1 MFFNDA
7 FLNEIKR
14 RIPLSRVV
22 SKSVAIKK
30 RKDQEYLALCPFHNE
45 KTPSFNINDHK
56 GFYHCFGCGEH
67 GDIFTF
73 LMEKQGF
80 DFIEAV
86 KNLAE
91 EAGLPLPKNSPQEV
105 QKYKEITDLIDV
117 NKLTQDFFENNLYRS
132 ENASVLQYLTQ
143 RGLSKET
150 IQKFHLGF
158 FPDKR
163 GALLE
168 FFAQKNISLSIA
180 EKCGLILKNDSGSY
194 YERFLSRVIFPIF
207 DNKNKPI
214 AFGGRIFPP
223 HIKDTA
229 KYINSPETDIF
240 KKAENL
246 YLLNFARS
254 EAYKEQ
260 KVFVVE
266 GYMDAIMLH
275 QAGITNTVA
284 TMGTAIN
291 ENHILSLWQI
301 CNEVILA
308 LDGDEAGLRAM
319 NKVSINFLPILK
331 SGYSLKFLIL
341 PKDKDP
347 ADVIKENGG
356 EFFKEIALKALSI
369 SEVLWQNLVLTKKN
383 NLPEEIARIE
393 SEGFLLLNNIKD
405 AVLQKNIRDFFKQK
419 IWELKGEN
427 YNKKSKKI
435 EAKAKPQLTIEQ
447 MDEVDRLENLILFWI
462 IENKELIEEKTIN
475 KIEAVSFKNEK
486 ISNFFFE
493 IAQILKEKNKE
504 NLSALLENI
513 GIYDYMKSEFFHHLI
528 QKNIKK
534 DLLLLEN
541 KSLYLDFLLEKLK
554 LECLKL
560 EFEGSLNNF
569 STEEDGFELN
579 KFELNNFE
587 RQFELNNQILE
598 QKRILQKITQEIYN

>member
-1 MFFNDA
+1 
-7 FLNEIKR
+7 
-14 RIPLSRVV
+14 
-22 SKSVAIKK
+22 
-30 RKDQEYLALCPFHNE
+30 
-45 KTPSFNINDHK
+45 
-56 GFYHCFGCGEH
+56 
-67 GDIFTF
+67 
-73 LMEKQGF
+73 
-80 DFIEAV
+80 
-86 KNLAE
+86 
-91 EAGLPLPKNSPQEV
+91 
-105 QKYKEITDLIDV
+105 
-117 NKLTQDFFENNLYRS
+117 
-132 ENASVLQYLTQ
+132 
-143 RGLSKET
+143 
-150 IQKFHLGF
+150 
-158 FPDKR
+158 
-163 GALLE
+163 
-168 FFAQKNISLSIA
+168 
-180 EKCGLILKNDSGSY
+180 
-194 YERFLSRVIFPIF
+194 
-207 DNKNKPI
+207 
-214 AFGGRIFPP
+214 
-223 HIKDTA
+223 
-229 KYINSPETDIF
+229 
-240 KKAENL
+240 
-246 YLLNFARS
+246 
-254 EAYKEQ
+254 
-260 KVFVVE
+260 
-266 GYMDAIMLH
+266 
-275 QAGITNTVA
+275 
-284 TMGTAIN
+284 
-291 ENHILSLWQI
+291 
-301 CNEVILA
+301 
-308 LDGDEAGLRAM
+308 
-319 NKVSINFLPILK
+319 
-331 SGYSLKFLIL
+331 
-341 PKDKDP
+341 
-347 ADVIKENGG
+347 
-356 EFFKEIALKALSI
+356 
-369 SEVLWQNLVLTKKN
+369 LVLTKKN

-435 EAKAKPQLTIEQ
+435 EEKAKPQLTIEQ
-447 MDEVDRLENLILFWI
+447 MEEVDRLENLILFWI